1 MQADC
6 PVALSPLDEN
16 RRLAA
21 LRALEILDSEPET
34 DFDAL
39 TRLAAHALGTPIAVI
54 GLMDSDRLWFKSR
67 VGLAAPELDRQIAF
81 CSHTITQPG
90 RPLIVPDRK
99 SVV

>member
-39 TRLAAHALGTPIAVI
+39 TAWRRTPWA
-54 GLMDSDRLWFKSR
+54 
-67 VGLAAPELDRQIAF
+67 
-81 CSHTITQPG
+81 
-90 RPLIVPDRK
+90 RPSP
-99 SVV
+99 SSA